1 MSTLELWRVT
11 SIICLN
17 SGRCWGSR
25 SPGPTPYR
33 LIMTSVASA
42 LDSLFLSLASAPDF
56 FWVVEVV
63 VEVEVVEVVGVEVEG
78 AGMSRDSRDGILGP
92 APERSVD

>member
-1 MSTLELWRVT
+1 M
-11 SIICLN
+11 
-17 SGRCWGSR
+17 
-25 SPGPTPYR
+25 
-33 LIMTSVASA
+33 
-42 LDSLFLSLASAPDF
+42 ASAPDF

>member
-1 MSTLELWRVT
+1 
-11 SIICLN
+11 
-17 SGRCWGSR
+17 
-25 SPGPTPYR
+25 
-33 LIMTSVASA
+33 MTSVASA

-63 VEVEVVEVVGVEVEG
+63 VEVEVVGVVGVEVEG